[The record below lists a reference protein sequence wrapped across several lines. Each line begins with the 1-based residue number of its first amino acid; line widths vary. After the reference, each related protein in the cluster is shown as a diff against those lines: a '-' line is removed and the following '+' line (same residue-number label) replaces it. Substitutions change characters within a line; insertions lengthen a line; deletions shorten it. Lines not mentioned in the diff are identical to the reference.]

1 MAFDKKK
8 WKFIEEE
15 WKGKNYKVQV
25 LSRKSPIVDSGRE
38 MMIEDYKIK
47 SMKLEDERPKLYI
60 RRTHAEQGVKIRDQL
75 KANLKIRGVRSSVRG

>member
-1 MAFDKKK
+1 
-8 WKFIEEE
+8 
-15 WKGKNYKVQV
+15 
-25 LSRKSPIVDSGRE
+25 
-38 MMIEDYKIK
+38 MIENYKIK